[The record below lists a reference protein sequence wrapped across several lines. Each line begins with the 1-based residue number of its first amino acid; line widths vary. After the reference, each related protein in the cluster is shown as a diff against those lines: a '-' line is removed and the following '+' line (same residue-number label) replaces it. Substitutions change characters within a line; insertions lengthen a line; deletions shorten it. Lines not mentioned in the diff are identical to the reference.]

1 MGKYTDDR
9 FKQYIKEFN
18 RVLKEMEKEAL
29 FMPTPNK
36 ENIDFRLATLL
47 VILFVFIGVLIFN

>member
-29 FMPTPNK
+29 KRPYFYK
-36 ENIDFRLATLL
+36 
-47 VILFVFIGVLIFN
+47 VINN